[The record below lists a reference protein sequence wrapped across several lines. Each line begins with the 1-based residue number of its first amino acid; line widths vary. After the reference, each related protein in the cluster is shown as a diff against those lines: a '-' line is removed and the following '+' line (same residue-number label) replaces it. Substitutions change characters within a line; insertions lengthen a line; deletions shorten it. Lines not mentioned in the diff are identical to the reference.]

1 MVTGAT
7 SIEMTPGVQGAAEL
21 LAVAADPIRWR
32 VLTQLT
38 AGETCVCDLQQRI
51 PIAANLLSYHLKVL
65 RQTGLVTTTRRGRW
79 IDYTLAVD
87 AIDRL
92 RAALP
97 GIANTEL

>member
-7 SIEMTPGVQGAAEL
+7 NIEMTPGVQGAEL

-38 AGETCVCDLQQRI
+38 GGETCVCDLQQRI

-65 RQTGLVTTTRRGRW
+65 RETGMVTTTRRGRW

-97 GIANTEL
+97 GVANTLQ